1 MNKILIVADFINEIV
16 DEKGAFG
23 VHNAQRIKDDKTMQ
37 KANQLIAWARK
48 DGIKIAHVKVGFS
61 KDYNECSKVSPMF
74 KQAPEYGVLK
84 LDTWATEFHKDM
96 DVQDHDII
104 ITKHRVSAL
113 YGTDL
118 EVILRGNDISE
129 VIICG
134 VSTSF
139 VVESTVR
146 ELHDRDYKVTV
157 IADACNAATQEAH
170 DASLQNLERIAT
182 ISTIEDF
189 LSLEV

>member
-1 MNKILIVADFINEIV
+1 MKNTILIVADFINEIV
-16 DEKGAFG
+16 DKKGAFG
-23 VHNAQRIKDDKTMQ
+23 AHNAKRIEDDGTMQ
-37 KANQLIAWARK
+37 KANQLIAWAREK
-48 DGIKIAHVKVGFS
+48 NIKIAHVKVGFS

-74 KQAPEYGVLK
+74 KQALEYGVLK
-84 LDTWATEFHKDM
+84 LDTWATEFHPQM
-96 DVQDHDII
+96 DVQSHDII

-118 EVILRGNDISE
+118 EVILRGNNTSE
-129 VIICG
+129 VIVCG

-170 DASLQNLERIAT
+170 DASLQNLERIAE
-182 ISTIEDF
+182 ISSIKGF
-189 LSLEV
+189 VLRN

>member
-1 MNKILIVADFINEIV
+1 MKNTILIVADFINEIV

-23 VHNAQRIKDDKTMQ
+23 AHNAKRIEDDGTIQ
-37 KANQLIAWARK
+37 KANQLIAWAREK
-48 DGIKIAHVKVGFS
+48 NIKIAHVKVGFS
-61 KDYNECSKVSPMF
+61 KDYNECSKVSPVF

-84 LDTWATEFHKDM
+84 LDTWATEFHLQM
-96 DVQDHDII
+96 DVQSHDII
-104 ITKHRVSAL
+104 IIKHRISAL

-118 EVILRGNDISE
+118 EVILRGNNISE

-170 DASLQNLERIAT
+170 DASLQNLERIAE
-182 ISTIEDF
+182 ISSIKGF
-189 LSLEV
+189 VLRN

>member
-1 MNKILIVADFINEIV
+1 MNKIVIIADFINEIV
-16 DEKGAFG
+16 DDKGAFG
-23 VHNAQRIKDDKTMQ
+23 AHNAQRIKDNKTIE

-48 DGIKIAHVKVGFS
+48 ENIKIAHVKVGFS
-61 KDYNECSKVSPMF
+61 KNYNECSKISPMF
-74 KQAPEYGVLK
+74 KQAPEYKVLE
-84 LDTWATEFHKDM
+84 LHTWATDFHKDM
-96 DVQDHDII
+96 DVQANDII

-113 YGTDL
+113 YGTNL
-118 EVILRGNDISE
+118 EVILRSNDISE

-146 ELHDRDYKVTV
+146 ELHDRDYEVTV

-170 DASLQNLERIAT
+170 KASLENLARIARVT
-182 ISTIEDF
+182 SLKDF
-189 LSLEV
+189 TN

>member
-1 MNKILIVADFINEIV
+1 MKNTILIVADFINEIV

-23 VHNAQRIKDDKTMQ
+23 AHNAQRIKDDSTMQ

-48 DGIKIAHVKVGFS
+48 ENIKIAHVKVGFS

-84 LDTWATEFHKDM
+84 LDTWATEFHPQM

-113 YGTDL
+113 YSTDL
-118 EVILRGNDISE
+118 EVILRANEISK

-157 IADACNAATQEAH
+157 IVDACNAATQEAH
-170 DASLQNLERIAT
+170 EASLKNLERIAEVSC
-182 ISTIEDF
+182 IKEF
-189 LSLEV
+189 LLKN

>member
-1 MNKILIVADFINEIV
+1 MKNTILIVADFINEIV

-23 VHNAQRIKDDKTMQ
+23 AHNVKRIEDDGTMQ

-48 DGIKIAHVKVGFS
+48 ENIKIAHVKVGFS
-61 KDYNECSKVSPMF
+61 KDYNECSKVSLMF

-84 LDTWATEFHKDM
+84 LDTWATEFHPQM

-113 YGTDL
+113 YGTNL
-118 EVILRGNDISE
+118 EVILRANEISK

-146 ELHDRDYKVTV
+146 ELHDRDYRVTV

-170 DASLQNLERIAT
+170 DASLQNLERIAE
-182 ISTIEDF
+182 ISSIKEF
-189 LSLEV
+189 LLKN

>member
-1 MNKILIVADFINEIV
+1 MKSLLIVADFINEIV

-23 VHNAQRIKDDKTMQ
+23 AHNAQRIKDDNTIQ
-37 KANQLIAWARK
+37 KANQLISWARK
-48 DGIKIAHVKVGFS
+48 NNVQIAHVKVGFS
-61 KDYNECSKVSPMF
+61 KSYNECSKVSPMF

-84 LDTWATEFHKDM
+84 LDTWATQFHADM
-96 DVQDHDII
+96 DVQDQDII

-118 EVILRGNDISE
+118 EAILKYNNIE
-129 VIICG
+129 HVVICG

-157 IADACNAATQEAH
+157 VADACNAATQEAH
-170 DASLQNLERIAT
+170 DASLANLSRIADV
-182 ISTIEDF
+182 IGVEQVIG
-189 LSLEV
+189 